1 MGDKKD
7 SRKYIKIQ
15 QNIYSEWLN
24 DREINNEISQL
35 LDNYELTGDCYVMW
49 NLGLI

>member
-24 DREINNEISQL
+24 DREINNEISQCWIIM
-35 LDNYELTGDCYVMW
+35 N
-49 NLGLI
+49 